1 MQDPKIEKDDD
12 KPLDPEMEKV
22 RRKMVRLLGIS
33 LGIMFI
39 GVMAVLAAV
48 VYKIN
53 TAEDDVVVDPAMLSE
68 IPGLISSNLEVILPV
83 GFSTTSFDLD
93 GARGA
98 ISGTTSDG
106 KQHILIIDLK
116 SGEIISDI
124 LLRN

>member
-1 MQDPKIEKDDD
+1 MQDLNVDKEDE

-22 RRKMVRLLGIS
+22 RRKMVRLLGVS

-53 TAEDDVVVDPAMLSE
+53 AAGDDEIANPAMQSE
-68 IPGLISSNLEVILPV
+68 IPVMISNDLEVILPV
-83 GFSTTSFDLD
+83 GFTVVSFDLD
-93 GARGA
+93 GVSGA
-98 ISGTTSDG
+98 ITGTATDG
-106 KQHILIIDLK
+106 KQHIFIVDLK

>member
-1 MQDPKIEKDDD
+1 MQDLNVDKEDE

-22 RRKMVRLLGIS
+22 RRKMVRLLGVS

-53 TAEDDVVVDPAMLSE
+53 AAGDDEVANPAMQSE
-68 IPGLISSNLEVILPV
+68 IPVMISNDLEVILPV
-83 GFSTTSFDLD
+83 GFTVVSFDLD
-93 GARGA
+93 GVRGA
-98 ISGTTSDG
+98 ITGTATDG
-106 KQHILIIDLK
+106 KQHIFIVDLK

>member
-1 MQDPKIEKDDD
+1 MQDLNVDKEDE

-22 RRKMVRLLGIS
+22 RRKMVRLLGVS

-53 TAEDDVVVDPAMLSE
+53 AAGDDEIANPAMQSE
-68 IPGLISSNLEVILPV
+68 IPVMISNDLEVILPV
-83 GFSTTSFDLD
+83 GFTVVSFDLD
-93 GARGA
+93 GVRGA
-98 ISGTTSDG
+98 ITGTATDG
-106 KQHILIIDLK
+106 KQHIFIVDLK

>member
-1 MQDPKIEKDDD
+1 MQDPKIENEDE

-39 GVMAVLAAV
+39 GVMAVLVAV

-53 TAEDDVVVDPAMLSE
+53 TSEDDEVANPAMQSE
-68 IPGLISSNLEVILPV
+68 IPGMISSDLEVVLPV
-83 GFSTTSFDLD
+83 GFTTTSFDLD

-98 ISGTTSDG
+98 IMGSTSDG
-106 KQHILIIDLK
+106 KQHILIVDLK
-116 SGEIISDI
+116 TGDIISDI

>member
-1 MQDPKIEKDDD
+1 MQDPNIEVEDE

-22 RRKMVRLLGIS
+22 RRKMVRLLGVS

-53 TAEDDVVVDPAMLSE
+53 TPDDSEVANRAMQSE
-68 IPGLISSNLEVILPV
+68 IPALVSNDLEVILPL
-83 GFSTTSFDLD
+83 GFTTTSFDLD
-93 GARGA
+93 GSRGA
-98 ISGTTSDG
+98 ITGLASDG
-106 KQHILIIDLK
+106 KQHVLIIDLNTGK
-116 SGEIISDI
+116 IISDI

>member
-1 MQDPKIEKDDD
+1 MQDLNVDKEDE

-22 RRKMVRLLGIS
+22 RRKMVRLLGVS

-53 TAEDDVVVDPAMLSE
+53 AAGDDEIANPAMQSE
-68 IPGLISSNLEVILPV
+68 IPVMISNDLEVILPV
-83 GFSTTSFDLD
+83 GFTVVSFDLD
-93 GARGA
+93 GVRGA
-98 ISGTTSDG
+98 IMGTATDG
-106 KQHILIIDLK
+106 KQHIFIVDLK